1 MIWFTLYRRKATKK
15 SCKNKKKLS
24 VPYLIIT
31 FADVLASKRDTS
43 HGQKQ
48 TRKKDMKIELLTE
61 AELASLNTLIESS
74 ENIVVCCHKSPDGDA
89 LGSSLAWNA
98 YLTSRG
104 KQTNVIVP
112 DAFPD
117 FLKWIPGADRII
129 RFDKNASKA
138 GEMLEKADLIFCLD
152 FNGADRVDEMRE
164 PLEQAKA
171 KKVMI
176 DHHLDPS
183 MDTVLTISHPN
194 MSSTSELVFRIV
206 WQLGAFEEMTKEWA
220 TCVYCGMMTDTGG
233 FTYNSTHGYIDGTTL
248 PYHLHWLEAKIYR
261 NVFNN
266 FSPWAIR
273 FRGYLMSQKL
283 NVYADLHASYFAISK
298 REMRDFHFIKGDA
311 EGLVN
316 EPLRIKGMKLSISL
330 REDDR
335 HDNLVWVSLRSVDD
349 FPCNKMAA
357 DFFNGGGH
365 LNASGGR
372 LRCSLE
378 EAEKVAR
385 RAIAHYEDLLK

>member
-1 MIWFTLYRRKATKK
+1 
-15 SCKNKKKLS
+15 
-24 VPYLIIT
+24 
-31 FADVLASKRDTS
+31 
-43 HGQKQ
+43 
-48 TRKKDMKIELLTE
+48 MKIELLTE
-61 AELASLNTLIESS
+61 AEVASLNTLIESS
-74 ENIVVCCHKSPDGDA
+74 ENIVICCHKSPDGDA

-129 RFDKNASKA
+129 RFDKNADKA

-233 FTYNSTHGYIDGTTL
+233 FTYNSTQPEIFFIISQLLTKNIDKD
-248 PYHLHWLEAKIYR
+248 KIYR
-261 NVFNN
+261 NV
-266 FSPWAIR
+266 SITSA
-273 FRGYLMSQKL
+273 RG
-283 NVYADLHASYFAISK
+283 
-298 REMRDFHFIKGDA
+298 R
-311 EGLVN
+311 
-316 EPLRIKGMKLSISL
+316 
-330 REDDR
+330 
-335 HDNLVWVSLRSVDD
+335 
-349 FPCNKMAA
+349 
-357 DFFNGGGH
+357 
-365 LNASGGR
+365 
-372 LRCSLE
+372 
-378 EAEKVAR
+378 
-385 RAIAHYEDLLK
+385 